1 MTYIALRDFDGFKKG
16 DSIPEEIVQD
26 RLIRGKKIGLADDS
40 KSVEIKD
47 EITEIEEELITE
59 IVEVQETQEEI
70 LLEDSSAVMVEIKE
84 EDIPEVLAPVET
96 KVSKKTKK

>member
-26 RLIRGKKIGLADDS
+26 RLIRGKKIGLVEVSEIGDV
-40 KSVEIKD
+40 KEIK
-47 EITEIEEELITE
+47 EELITE
-59 IVEVQETQEEI
+59 IVEVQETEEI
-70 LLEDSSAVMVEIKE
+70 LLEDSSDVSVEIKE

>member
-16 DSIPEEIVQD
+16 DPIPEEIVQD
-26 RLIRGKKIGLADDS
+26 RLIRGKKIGLVEVSEIGDV
-40 KSVEIKD
+40 KEIK
-47 EITEIEEELITE
+47 EELITE
-59 IVEVQETQEEI
+59 IVEVQETEEI
-70 LLEDSSAVMVEIKE
+70 LLEDSSDVSVEIKE